1 MDTSQLAGIEREERE
16 GNRMRRSLRL
26 ALIVGGVAAILAL
39 SPMVGAQDEIDGRD
53 VYLANCAA
61 CHQGTGLGVS
71 GSFPP
76 LAGNEN
82 VGDTAYLETV
92 IAEGKTGP
100 LEVLGQTYDGEM
112 PAFPDLSGPEIDA
125 VIEYIQDGVFIPAET
140 GGLEDGDAERGK
152 ALFTG
157 ADRLE
162 NGAPACASCHTA
174 AGFQALN
181 GPTWGPD
188 LTDLANRYGGED
200 AVAAAL
206 VSPPSATM
214 QPLFEDSPIAD
225 QERADLAA
233 YFASIS
239 NVQAQGARVDVLMLG
254 GALGAVALFAL
265 MLLAPRSR
273 RMGFA
278 RQLRSQR

>member
-1 MDTSQLAGIEREERE
+1 
-16 GNRMRRSLRL
+16 MRRSLRL

-100 LEVLGQTYDGEM
+100 LEVLGQSYDGEM

-152 ALFTG
+152 APG
-157 ADRLE
+157 VRDRV
-162 NGAPACASCHTA
+162 
-174 AGFQALN
+174 AG
-181 GPTWGPD
+181 T
-188 LTDLANRYGGED
+188 RH
-200 AVAAAL
+200 
-206 VSPPSATM
+206 
-214 QPLFEDSPIAD
+214 
-225 QERADLAA
+225 
-233 YFASIS
+233 
-239 NVQAQGARVDVLMLG
+239 
-254 GALGAVALFAL
+254 
-265 MLLAPRSR
+265 R
-273 RMGFA
+273 R
-278 RQLRSQR
+278 RTL